1 MIPKSLL
8 IAVVT
13 GIVAAG
19 ALGIYLEKEGSK
31 NGFFVDTSGFGILTD
46 KQNYKLGEKV
56 SIKLVNLG
64 ANDITFSNEFPS
76 LQVRALDGTIFFST
90 SFDGVKI
97 TPQQTHIFEWNQQK
111 NDNSKIIEGRYV
123 IDSFAYDTNKQK
135 INTSTTL
142 TILK

>member
-8 IAVVT
+8 IAVIT
-13 GIVAAG
+13 GVVAAG
-19 ALGIYLEKEGSK
+19 VLGIYLEKEGSK
-31 NGFFVDTSGFGILTD
+31 NGFFVDTSGFGIITD

-56 SIKLVNLG
+56 TIKLVNLG
-64 ANDITFSNEFPS
+64 PDDITLSNEFPS
-76 LQVRALDGTIFFST
+76 IQIRALDGTIFFST
-90 SFDGVKI
+90 SFDGVKVA
-97 TPQQTHIFEWNQQK
+97 PQQTHTFEWDQQK
-111 NDNSKIIEGRYV
+111 NDNTKIIEGRYV